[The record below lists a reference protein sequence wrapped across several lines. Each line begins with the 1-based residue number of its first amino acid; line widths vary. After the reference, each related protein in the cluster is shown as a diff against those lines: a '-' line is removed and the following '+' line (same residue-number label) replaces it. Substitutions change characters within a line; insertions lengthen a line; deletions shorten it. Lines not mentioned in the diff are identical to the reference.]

1 MYKFQGGTA
10 LKIDLVSGVY
20 FSPTGNTAKVVNAIG
35 NRIAGDYYKEI
46 DLTMP
51 EARGQKRNFIASEL
65 LIVGVP
71 VYRGRIPE
79 VMVQELKNFKGNQTP
94 AIILVT
100 YGNRVVED
108 ALLEL
113 KDIMIAQGFIPFGAG
128 LFSGQHSFNKEI
140 GYNRPDRK
148 DITMAEQFADEIVE
162 KLKTLDR
169 NKVGLVVAG
178 DRPYKQV
185 PPMSKMPF
193 LPETDL
199 RCIYC
204 MICAQY
210 CPMGAI
216 SMSNPKAIDTNKCV
230 RCTKCIKVCPV
241 QAKKMTPDTFGN
253 FVKKITTPNVLYR
266 KEPWFFV

>member
-1 MYKFQGGTA
+1 M
-10 LKIDLVSGVY
+10 KIDFVSGIY
-20 FSPTGNTAKVVNAIG
+20 FSPTGNTAKVVNTIG
-35 NRIAGDYYKEI
+35 SRIAGDYYKEI
-46 DLTMP
+46 DMSIP
-51 EARGQKRNFIASEL
+51 DKRGEVRHFVSSEL
-65 LIVGVP
+65 VIVGVP

-79 VMVQELKNFKGNQTP
+79 VMAEEIKKWKGNHTP

-113 KDIMIAQGFIPFGAG
+113 KDLMIQQGFVPFGAG
-128 LFSGQHSFNKEI
+128 IFVGQHSFNKEI

-148 DITMAEQFADEIVE
+148 DLAMAEDFADEIAE
-162 KLKTLDR
+162 RIKTLDMNR
-169 NKVGLVVAG
+169 IGLVVTG
-178 DRPYKQV
+178 DRPYKKV

-193 LPETDL
+193 LPETDMK
-199 RCIYC
+199 CIYC

-210 CPMGAI
+210 CPMEAI
-216 SMSNPKAIDTNKCV
+216 SFSNPKAIDSEKCV

-241 QAKKMTPDTFGN
+241 QAKRMTPDTFED
-253 FVKKITTPNVLYR
+253 FVKKISTPNVMGR